1 MFPSK
6 IRSFCGIYAFA
17 FLMPLAANAST
28 IDVMTVNGV
37 SVMANLAAP
46 NGGGVTNSLQ
56 VGVSPDEIKLFGD
69 IGMTSTTSTV
79 NGVLVDT
86 ITSTLGN
93 TLDVVG
99 DVTLNAGDAFS
110 LAYDYNVTLVGG
122 GTVTLTTT
130 ATTDFGGQIDT
141 LTSVETITSP
151 GEFNFTFADLGFE
164 ATEFVS
170 GTWTGQFS
178 FDWVNIPS
186 GSSLDIVIPNNSIDF
201 RVTSATA
208 IPEPG
213 SLGLALACSLGLL
226 ARRRKTKFSETVC
239 A

>member
-1 MFPSK
+1 
-6 IRSFCGIYAFA
+6 
-17 FLMPLAANAST
+17 
-28 IDVMTVNGV
+28 V
-37 SVMANLAAP
+37 SVRADLSAP

-56 VGVSPDEIKLFGD
+56 VGTLPDEIKLFGD
-69 IGMTSTTSTV
+69 IGMTSTTRTA
-79 NGVLVDT
+79 NGVLVET
-86 ITSTLGN
+86 NTSTLGN

-130 ATTDFGGQIDT
+130 ATTDFGGQVDT
-141 LTSVETITSP
+141 LTSVETITNP

-164 ATEFVS
+164 ATELVS

-178 FDWVNIPS
+178 FDWVDIPS
-186 GSSLDIVIPNNSIDF
+186 GASLDIVIPNNSIDF
-201 RVTSATA
+201 AVSSATP
-208 IPEPG
+208 IPEPS
-213 SLGLALACSLGLL
+213 SLGLAMACGLGLL
-226 ARRRKTKFSETVC
+226 ARRRKAKISETVC